1 MMSWDTSRQP
11 SWPTLHQRSSSP
23 LLCRRRHFS
32 STAHVW
38 CTIGAHAQAK
48 VRWKMTS
55 LSSCRTGAKATN
67 CWRLL
72 HPFFNYPL
80 RFRSTTTCSSHKTR
94 RQPTPRQTRTVQLRQ
109 RLGVTGRKEQP
120 NGTCALPPS
129 QRHGSCTC
137 LHTTVRHPRLA
148 CPRPTAATSLLSRT
162 SSATRSTATACAR
175 IVWMR
180 VRPSPQATST
190 TLKLS
195 TRSFTR
201 THAMRTARR
210 WHHKRHHP
218 STATLRTCLATQ
230 AQRTRACMF
239 STIVNVTA

>member
-1 MMSWDTSRQP
+1 MTCWDTSRRP
-11 SWPTLHQRSSSP
+11 FWPTLHPPSSCRQP
-23 LLCRRRHFS
+23 CRLLCISF
-32 STAHVW
+32 TARVW
-38 CTIGAHAQAK
+38 STIGAHARARL
-48 VRWKMTS
+48 RWKMT
-55 LSSCRTGAKATN
+55 LHSSSRTGGRATSFQSL
-67 CWRLL
+67 CHRWPLL
-72 HPFFNYPL
+72 
-80 RFRSTTTCSSHKTR
+80 RCCRSMTSLLSRKTR
-94 RQPTPRQTRTVQLRQ
+94 RLPSPLPTRTVQSRR